1 VRQLIRIGG
10 TLLVAAGLL
19 TLLWVLVVWR
29 WEDPFTAIYTHVQ
42 QSRLAATYGQ
52 RLTGFRS
59 VDAAA
64 YRRSLEPGDPV
75 GRLKIPRIGLN
86 MIVVQGTDPSDLE
99 RGPGHYIPSG
109 LPGDGH
115 LVYVAGHRTTF
126 LAPFANIDKIR
137 IGDPV
142 QFSLPYGTYTYRVTR
157 HYVVSKNDLAVLRDH
172 GTEVLRLQA
181 CHPRFFATH
190 RYIVDATLASF
201 TPPVKSTSS

>member
-1 VRQLIRIGG
+1 MRIGG

-19 TLLWVLVVWR
+19 TLLWVFVVWR

-42 QSRLAATYGQ
+42 QSHLADSYKQ
-52 RLTGFRS
+52 RLTTFRS

-86 MIVVQGTDPSDLE
+86 MIVVQGTDASDLE
-99 RGPGHYIPSG
+99 RGPGHYIPSA

-115 LVYVAGHRTTF
+115 LVYIAGHRTTF
-126 LAPFANIDKIR
+126 LAPFAHIDELR
-137 IGDPV
+137 AGDTV
-142 QFSLPYGTYTYRVTR
+142 QFSLPYGTYTYRVMR
-157 HYVVSKNDLAVLRDH
+157 HYVVSKNDIAVLRDH
-172 GTEVLRLQA
+172 GKEILRLQA

-190 RYIVDATLASF
+190 RYIVDAKPASF